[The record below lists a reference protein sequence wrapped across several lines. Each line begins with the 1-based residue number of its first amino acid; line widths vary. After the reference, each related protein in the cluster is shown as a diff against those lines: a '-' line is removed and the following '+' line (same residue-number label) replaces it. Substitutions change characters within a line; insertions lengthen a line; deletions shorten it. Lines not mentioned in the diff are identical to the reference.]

1 MLQGL
6 QDRDAGDGMK
16 IAKLGCI
23 AGMVVASTSSQ
34 SFAAETPASAV
45 FDPTTIVAKGRI
57 STYRHGTYPSEGD
70 LTHAGID
77 IAAPC
82 ASSTVVA
89 WQGGTV
95 ADVVSSVDDP
105 NFDSL
110 GYMVLLDH
118 GTVKEAGKRTYSLY
132 LHLNEPPR
140 DADGIALEKGG
151 KIERGKKIGVVGATG
166 AAQGC
171 HLHFELRHFA
181 GRFNPVWKNIY
192 GKGDRRNSPEFLS
205 GWSDPQRLVLAA
217 APAPTP
223 AQASAVPASDGFVT
237 TYTPPKKGLNGVVV
251 LPEPARILP
260 ERSDCTPQQL
270 AVLDRLASKRVYCYG
285 TVQVGG
291 STYIMAQNWLASD
304 DDPGRAQVIRDGVA
318 IGSIA
323 ASTGG
328 WIVPILTRSNTFEIL
343 SVGPKG
349 GVAKDSLPYLRYR
362 VAGNRLNLLPGKAFL
377 AGMSPVDEDRRKL
390 SAANQAAAVRQSA
403 APAASQD
410 VAAAQTPGAGSNVH
424 CSYAQWTGDIP
435 NIADLFL
442 CDEARAIETFA
453 RGGRFV
459 LRSDTVAF
467 TSGKY
472 LVKMSLQPTATSASI
487 NRMQK
492 KFNWSDWN
500 YSTQNIAS
508 STVVCAFDSNPVRQ
522 GQSAVVSAKLDTY
535 ANRTIVLVCSR
546 N

>member
-1 MLQGL
+1 M
-6 QDRDAGDGMK
+6 GDGMK
-16 IAKLGCI
+16 IAKLGC
-23 AGMVVASTSSQ
+23 ASGMVLAPSTGQ
-34 SFAAETPASAV
+34 ALAAETPASAV

-82 ASSTVVA
+82 ASSTVLA

-110 GYMVLLDH
+110 GYMVLIDH
-118 GTVKEAGKRTYSLY
+118 GTIKQAGKRTYSLY

-140 DADGIALEKGG
+140 DVNGNPLLKDGKV
-151 KIERGKKIGVVGATG
+151 ERGKKIGVVGATG

-192 GKGDRRNSPEFLS
+192 GKGDRRTAPEFLS

-217 APAPTP
+217 APAPVVTT
-223 AQASAVPASDGFVT
+223 AQASAVPAGDGFVT

-260 ERSDCTPQQL
+260 ERSDCTREQM
-270 AVLDRLASKRVYCYG
+270 AVLDRLAAKRVFCYG
-285 TVQVGG
+285 TVLVGG
-291 STYIMAQNWLASD
+291 STYIMAQNWLASEA
-304 DDPGRAQVIRDGVA
+304 DPGRAQVIKDGVA

-328 WIVPILTRSNTFEIL
+328 WIVPTLTRSNNFEIL
-343 SVGPKG
+343 SVAAKG
-349 GVAKDSLPYLRYR
+349 GLSKDSLPYLRYR
-362 VAGNRLNLLPGKAFL
+362 VVGNRLNLIPGRMFAD
-377 AGMSPVDEDRRKL
+377 GMSPVDEDRRKL
-390 SAANQAAAVRQSA
+390 SAATQAATVRQSA
-403 APAASQD
+403 SPAASQG
-410 VAAAQTPGAGSNVH
+410 AAAGQSSAASSNPH
-424 CSYAQWTGDIP
+424 CSYAQWSGDVP

-453 RGGRFV
+453 KGGRFV
-459 LRSDTVAF
+459 LKADTVAF
-467 TSGKY
+467 SGGKF
-472 LVKMSLQPTATSASI
+472 LVKMNLRPTATTTSI
-487 NRMQK
+487 NRMQS
-492 KFNWSDWN
+492 KFNWDDWI
-500 YSTQNIAS
+500 YATQNIAS

-522 GQSAVVSAKLDTY
+522 GQQAVVSAKLDTY
-535 ANRTIVLVCSR
+535 ANRTIIMVCSR
-546 N
+546 T